1 MELTPEQVK
10 SLEEALKA
18 YIARQTAAGQP
29 ELKDASQY
37 LIDFNHLKA
46 FTAPLDDEI
55 KIKMA
60 YILGSFAS
68 GDQARAYVDWIKE
81 STTLRGQPLATLFNG
96 EKGATTFEFLNAIS
110 KEAYDAYARANPLS
124 YVDVRA
130 SLKERGLD
138 TSFAPPQ
145 QDIDAALSR
154 MDPRRYDV
162 HDLKHAKDPALLLR
176 IGTEILDENRG
187 TISAERIGSI
197 LLREHFDK
205 FTALPGGQAIIN
217 RAIKASAGI
226 DMEGGPAVPPGT
238 LKIDKIEVAFLSRKL
253 AGKVD
258 IDGALLRNLQRDP
271 LAALTYAAEN
281 YPKDSKAMTAY
292 LAALPRAQ
300 ELLDT
305 PEHTT
310 TFVRMLNALEPSQ
323 YAGEPHRLIPE
334 KDVFKLLEKT
344 RPEQLYDIITRSI
357 TNNTYEY
364 THGTYNAVLDDMFRK
379 MKAEGKSLSDVAG
392 SSPERQERLRS
403 FLEAAA
409 VYNRMPDT
417 IKGTSPAEHESIARL
432 LLQKQEDRNLDLATN
447 AEFIKALPK
456 GSQVLP
462 FIESSL
468 IVRAHEG
475 SEYDKADV
483 GMMAYW
489 YANNSG
495 HTPSADN
502 KGFFDKVSRDE
513 SFQVKPLD
521 RIAAGTLLD
530 AGKRNFQLH
539 VFFNDK
545 DGIDTFKSFS
555 ASMRADG
562 WTTKKQDDFLI
573 LSKEKDGRRI
583 EMLVSPPDS
592 GKDSIK
598 HIQDYVAE
606 KGGKIS
612 VLIGRGH
619 AHHMGE
625 AVELI
630 TKDTKL
636 VTLGGCWGHNY
647 VTSVIDRSP
656 EAHILS
662 TSGVG
667 RMAINNATTR
677 WLNDQILSGRDLDWK
692 QLQKFWDTLAKDKT
706 LAKDAAL
713 YVAPDKNIMLNFER
727 RRAELYEQIER
738 GDAQPGPQSQFR
750 SSFMQSV
757 RGPEAEGEPAPQP
770 KAREISRA
778 PLQQTA
784 EYIA

>member
-18 YIARQTAAGQP
+18 YIARQAADGQP
-29 ELKDASQY
+29 QLKDTSSY
-37 LIDFNHLKA
+37 LTDFSHLKA
-46 FTAPLDDEI
+46 FTAPLDDET

-60 YILGSFAS
+60 YIIGSFS
-68 GDQARAYVDWIKE
+68 MGDEARAYVDWIKN
-81 STTLRGQPLATLFNG
+81 STTLRGPALASLFAEERG
-96 EKGATTFEFLNAIS
+96 TSVFEFLNAIS
-110 KEAYDAYARANPLS
+110 KEAYESHARANPLS
-124 YVDVRA
+124 YIDARA
-130 SLKERGLD
+130 RLKESGLD
-138 TSFAPPQ
+138 TSFSPEQ
-145 QDIDAALSR
+145 KDIDAALSR

-162 HDLKHAKDPALLLR
+162 HDLKHAKDPALLLK
-176 IGTEILDENRG
+176 IGTEILDEKRG
-187 TISAERIGSI
+187 AMSAERIGSI

-205 FTALPGGQAIIN
+205 FTPLPGGQAIIN
-217 RAIKASAGI
+217 RAIKATAGI
-226 DMEGGPAVPPGT
+226 DMEDGPAVEPGT
-238 LKIDKIEVAFLSRKL
+238 IKIDRTEVAFLSRKL

-271 LAALTYAAEN
+271 LAAMIYASET
-281 YPKDSKAMTAY
+281 YPKDPKAITAY
-292 LAALPRAQ
+292 LSALPRAQ
-300 ELLDT
+300 ELLED
-305 PEHTT
+305 PRHASVM
-310 TFVRMLNALEPSQ
+310 VRMLNILEPSQ
-323 YAGEPHRLIPE
+323 YAGEPYRLIPE
-334 KDVFKLLEKT
+334 KDVFKVLEKT

-357 TNNTYEY
+357 TNTNYDYTY
-364 THGTYNAVLDDMFRK
+364 GTYNALLDDMFRK
-379 MKAEGKSLSDVAG
+379 MKSEGKSLSDIAG
-392 SSPERQERLRS
+392 SSPERQERMRS

-409 VYNRMPDT
+409 VYNRMPDI
-417 IKGTSPAEHESIARL
+417 IKGTTPAEHESMARIL
-432 LLQKQEDRNLDLATN
+432 LHKHEDKQLDLATN
-447 AEFIKALPK
+447 AEFIKALHK
-456 GSQVLP
+456 GSPVLP
-462 FIESSL
+462 FIETSL
-468 IVRAHEG
+468 IIRAHEG
-475 SEYDKADV
+475 TEYDKADV

-489 YANNSG
+489 YARNSG

-521 RIAAGTLLD
+521 RIPSATMLD

-539 VFFNDK
+539 VFYNDQ

-562 WTTKKQDDFLI
+562 WTTRKQDDFLI
-573 LSKEKDGRRI
+573 MSKERDGRRI
-583 EMLVSPPDS
+583 EMLISPPESDKES
-592 GKDSIK
+592 LKK
-598 HIQDYVAE
+598 IQDYVAE

-619 AHHMGE
+619 SHHMGE

-630 TKDTKL
+630 NQDTKL

-647 VTSVIDRSP
+647 VANVIERSP

-727 RRAELYEQIER
+727 RRSELYEEIGKEE
-738 GDAQPGPQSQFR
+738 AQPGPQSQLR

-757 RGPEAEGEPAPQP
+757 RGPAAEPEPGPQP

-784 EYIA
+784 EFSA